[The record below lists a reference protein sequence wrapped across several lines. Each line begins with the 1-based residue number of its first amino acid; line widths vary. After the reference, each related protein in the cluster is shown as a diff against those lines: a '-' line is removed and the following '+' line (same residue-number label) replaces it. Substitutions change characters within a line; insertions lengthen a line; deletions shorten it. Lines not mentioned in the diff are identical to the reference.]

1 MKKDVI
7 ITIRGTQTTP
17 QGEPETIELTTDAE
31 LMREGETVILRYQ
44 ESPLTGLAGTT
55 TTFRIRPDRTIL
67 ERTGA
72 VESSM
77 EFVEGQ
83 SSDSLYRI
91 EGGALLLRVYARRMR
106 MHFEDDS
113 GWFDLS
119 YGIEIENTPSG
130 TIDYH
135 ITVHPTI

>member
-17 QGEPETIELTTDAE
+17 QGEPETIELTTDATLE
-31 LMREGETVILRYQ
+31 REGETVILRYQ
-44 ESPLTGLAGTT
+44 ESPLTGLSGTI
-55 TTFRIRPDRTIL
+55 TTFRISPDRTIL

-91 EGGALLLRVYARRMR
+91 EGGALMLRVYARRMR
-106 MHFEDDS
+106 VHIEDDT

-130 TIDYH
+130 AIDYH
-135 ITVHPTI
+135 ITIHSR